1 MMARNEDSG
10 IQGAVPTSTPG
21 LPVGDSQQTISPG
34 ERWLLITEKAY
45 TRVQRRGFV
54 GGDPFEDWREA
65 EQEVDARYRMDA
77 AGVFERRDAEALTE
91 QVRNIFGGFGL
102 GHLGLDTILDK
113 HRENLELLAEHNRK
127 LMDSTSE
134 LAGRQTE
141 LFQDA
146 VSEAMQTMHS
156 FSQGKVSPD
165 AVSRQ
170 AELSVRA
177 IENVLTYFKALTD
190 TVTDVSSVRRQ
201 DEDEK

>member
-1 MMARNEDSG
+1 MMARNEDSS
-10 IQGAVPTSTPG
+10 IQKAVPTSSQG
-21 LPVGDSQQTISPG
+21 LPTGDRQQTISPG

-54 GGDPFEDWREA
+54 GGDPFEDWLEA
-65 EQEVDARYRMDA
+65 EREVDARYQTDA
-77 AGVFERRDAEALTE
+77 GGVFEQTDAEALTE

-102 GHLGLDTILDK
+102 GHLGLDTILGK

-134 LAGRQTE
+134 LASRQTE

-146 VSEAMQTMHS
+146 VSEAMETMHS
-156 FSQGKVSPD
+156 FSRGEVSTD
-165 AVSRQ
+165 AVARQ

-177 IENVLTYFKALTD
+177 IENVLTYFKSLTD
-190 TVTDVSSVRRQ
+190 TVTDVSSARRQ
-201 DEDEK
+201 DEDDK

>member
-1 MMARNEDSG
+1 MARNEDSS
-10 IQGAVPTSTPG
+10 IQKAVPTSTPG
-21 LPVGDSQQTISPG
+21 LPAGESRKIISPG

-54 GGDPFEDWREA
+54 GGDPFDDWREA
-65 EQEVDARYRMDA
+65 EREVDARYRIDA
-77 AGVFERRDAEALTE
+77 GGVFERTEAEALAE

-134 LAGRQTE
+134 LASRQTE

-146 VSEAMQTMHS
+146 VNEAMETMHS
-156 FSQGKVSPD
+156 FSQGRVSQD
-165 AVSRQ
+165 AVARQ

-190 TVTDVSSVRRQ
+190 TVTDVSPVRRQ
-201 DEDEK
+201 DADEK